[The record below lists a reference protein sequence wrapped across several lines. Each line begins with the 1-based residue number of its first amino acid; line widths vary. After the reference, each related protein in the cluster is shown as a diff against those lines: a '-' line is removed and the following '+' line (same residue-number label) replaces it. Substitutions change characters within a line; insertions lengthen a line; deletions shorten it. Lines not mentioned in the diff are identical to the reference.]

1 MYFGR
6 GPDEGNRTM
15 SYAPKVMKKGDVTV
29 VAESPTQENDLRF
42 GRGYAV
48 IGEAKQDPKGNL
60 TTDVKKGTE
69 VDVPTP
75 APSTSSSSSSS
86 AADTSV
92 REATSDT
99 AAKAAAS
106 K

>member
-1 MYFGR
+1 
-6 GPDEGNRTM
+6 M
-15 SYAPKVMKKGDVTV
+15 SNEYAAKVMRKGDVTV

-48 IGEAKQDPKGNL
+48 IGEAKKDPKGNL
-60 TTDVKKGTE
+60 TAEVKKGTE

-75 APSTSSSSSSS
+75 APTPSSSTSSSSTS

>member
-1 MYFGR
+1 
-6 GPDEGNRTM
+6 M

-29 VAESPTQENDLRF
+29 VAESPAQENDLRF

-75 APSTSSSSSSS
+75 APSSSSTSSSSTS

>member
-1 MYFGR
+1 MT
-6 GPDEGNRTM
+6 E
-15 SYAPKVMKKGDVTV
+15 YAAKVMRKGDVTV
-29 VAESPTQENDLRF
+29 VSESPTQENDLRF
-42 GRGYAV
+42 GHGYAV
-48 IGEAKQDPKGNL
+48 IGEAKHDPKGNL

-69 VDVPTP
+69 VDVPTT
-75 APSTSSSSSSS
+75 APSSSSTSSSNTS

-99 AAKAAAS
+99 AAKASAS

>member
-1 MYFGR
+1 
-6 GPDEGNRTM
+6 M

-48 IGEAKQDPKGNL
+48 IGEAKHDPKGNL

-75 APSTSSSSSSS
+75 APSSSNTS
-86 AADTSV
+86 AANTSV
-92 REATSDT
+92 SEATSDT

>member
-1 MYFGR
+1 
-6 GPDEGNRTM
+6 M

-48 IGEAKQDPKGNL
+48 IGEAKHDPKGNL

-75 APSTSSSSSSS
+75 APSSSSTSSSSTS
-86 AADTSV
+86 AADPPV
-92 REATSDT
+92 RAPRPAT
-99 AAKAAAS
+99 AATAWAS
-106 K
+106 R

>member
-1 MYFGR
+1 
-6 GPDEGNRTM
+6 M

-75 APSTSSSSSSS
+75 ASSSSTS

>member
-1 MYFGR
+1 
-6 GPDEGNRTM
+6 M

-75 APSTSSSSSSS
+75 ASSSTSSSSSTS

>member
-1 MYFGR
+1 
-6 GPDEGNRTM
+6 M
-15 SYAPKVMKKGDVTV
+15 SYAPKVMKKGDATV

-48 IGEAKQDPKGNL
+48 IGEAKHDPKGNL

-75 APSTSSSSSSS
+75 APTPSSTSSSSTS

>member
-1 MYFGR
+1 
-6 GPDEGNRTM
+6 M
-15 SYAPKVMKKGDVTV
+15 SYVPKVMTKGDVTV
-29 VAESPTQENDLRF
+29 VSESATQENDLRF

-48 IGEAKQDPKGNL
+48 AGEAKKDPKGNL

-69 VDVPTP
+69 VETP
-75 APSTSSSSSSS
+75 SPAAPSRSTSGSTS
-86 AADTSV
+86 AADTPVS
-92 REATSDT
+92 EATSDT

>member
-1 MYFGR
+1 
-6 GPDEGNRTM
+6 M
-15 SYAPKVMKKGDVTV
+15 SYAPKVMKKGDATV

-48 IGEAKQDPKGNL
+48 IGEAKQDPKGNR

-75 APSTSSSSSSS
+75 APSSSSTSSSNTS

-99 AAKAAAS
+99 AAKASAS

>member
-1 MYFGR
+1 
-6 GPDEGNRTM
+6 M

-42 GRGYAV
+42 GRGYV
-48 IGEAKQDPKGNL
+48 IVGEAKKDPKGNL
-60 TTDVKKGTE
+60 TAEVKKGTE

-75 APSTSSSSSSS
+75 APSSSSTSSSNTS